1 MKVTLA
7 TLKSFLKK
15 NEGNLLFKEHSR
27 FDGMQDMVVQ
37 NEQSAFKPL
46 VGKFDPED
54 ESSLGYQYQIWCVRG
69 GRDRFT
75 RMTSADGKYE
85 GIHCYNDCGSWTV
98 FRKIKSPQKS

>member
-15 NEGNLLFKEHSR
+15 NEGNLLFKEYSR

-46 VGKFDPED
+46 VGKFNPDD
-54 ESSLGYQYQIWCVRG
+54 ESSLGYQHQIWCVRG
-69 GRDRFT
+69 SRDSFT
-75 RMTSADGKYE
+75 WMASADGTME
-85 GIHCYNDCGSWTV
+85 GIHCYNACGSWTV
-98 FRKIKSPQKS
+98 VRKVS